1 MCLLNGH
8 QIKDHHA
15 VQLFVN
21 FENYRIRPPDMH
33 TIYLHFGM
41 QTFYIGCAVRIFKFA
56 EVVEDMFPDLL
67 RILFEC
73 PDDTSFDLNIHVYT
87 PATLPVHLPL
97 FTTRANFRQAVFF
110 SLIWG
115 C

>member
-1 MCLLNGH
+1 MSLLNGH

-15 VQLFVN
+15 FWLFVN
-21 FENYRIRPPDMH
+21 FENYGIGPPDMH

-67 RILFEC
+67 RIFFEC
-73 PDDTSFDLNIHVYT
+73 LDDTSFDLNIHVYT
-87 PATLPVHLPL
+87 PATLLFHLPL
-97 FTTRANFRQAVFF
+97 FNKTANFRQAVL
-110 SLIWG
+110 SA
-115 C
+115 